1 MKTGET
7 LWLWLLKMFSGLMIF
22 VIIIIHFLV
31 NHYFAPNGLLNHAEV
46 VAYYQNP
53 LVLLMEAAFLIFVV
67 THSLTGVRS
76 ILLDLRPAPALQRL
90 IDITL
95 PLLGLAAIIYGIWL
109 LQVVSA
115 MR

>member
-76 ILLDLRPAPALQRL
+76 IILDLHPAPAIQRV
-90 IDITL
+90 IDL
-95 PLLGLAAIIYGIWL
+95 ALLLVGFSAVLYGLWL
-109 LQVVSA
+109 LQTVSA